1 MNDPRLQLKPQFF
14 FGYGMTKVTVWM
26 DNGKCYPEAS
36 GKVSKEL
43 DAACRDMCGKPYD
56 VDTVQKNLISAVM
69 ESNRMKTVTGP
80 GAGRRDA

>member
-1 MNDPRLQLKPQFF
+1 MKDPRLQLKPQFF

-26 DNGKCYPEAS
+26 DGGKCYPEAS

-56 VDTVQKNLISAVM
+56 VATVQRNLISVVM
-69 ESNRMKTVTGP
+69 ESNKEKTRTGP
-80 GAGRRDA
+80 CTAG